1 MKKLFVPI
9 TIAALCL
16 NAYAEPEIK
25 GKPAEVAR
33 YLNGVPAQTEIAVL
47 SEKTVTADKATVH
60 FVLTGSEDT
69 IREAIDEVSSLQKK
83 ITRKL
88 GDKGVSENAISGK
101 AYSTLPEYSFYSKK
115 PTSYTV
121 KKTVSVSIS
130 SEEELIKT
138 LAVFEE
144 FSDTTRFLRL
154 TFDFTNE
161 EKLEAELLEENLKK
175 IAVKKAIYEKSLEV
189 KLRVKTF
196 HESPVGKT
204 TPQINTLPTLK
215 TYLGSSITKTGS
227 DGVQWAAADQNQKGF
242 SEFEFSRRL
251 VVVYSVED

>member
-1 MKKLFVPI
+1 MKRIFVPI
-9 TIAALCL
+9 AIAALSL
-16 NAYAEPEIK
+16 NVNAEPEIK
-25 GKPAEVAR
+25 GKPEEVAR
-33 YLNGVPAQTEIAVL
+33 YLNGVTAQTEISVV
-47 SEKTVTADKATVH
+47 SERTVSADKATVH
-60 FVLTGSEDT
+60 FVLSGNKDT
-69 IREAIDEVSSLQKK
+69 IREAIDEVGSLQKK
-83 ITRKL
+83 IAQKL
-88 GDKGVSENAISGK
+88 QEKGIPAKSISGK

-115 PTSYTV
+115 PTAYTV
-121 KKTVSVSIS
+121 KKTVSVEVA

-138 LAVFEE
+138 LAVFEG

-154 TFDFTNE
+154 TFDFTNQ

-175 IAVKKAIYEKSLEV
+175 VAVKKAIYEKSLGV

-196 HESPVGKT
+196 HESPVGKS
-204 TPQINTLPTLK
+204 TPQINALPTLK

-227 DGVQWAAADQNQKGF
+227 DGVQWAEADQNQKGF